1 MKKIFPVILILTLF
15 LVPSGLHSQNSEKVI
30 AEIGNTKIT
39 EKEFKLRYELSPF
52 VSHRSK
58 WNQDTIKYDFLL
70 SLIAEKLWYFEAVNK
85 GLQNS
90 EDFRFYIK
98 PLEDALLRD
107 YLFKEEIE
115 SKVKLSAE
123 DVNRLINNAQ
133 FKLKTRIINSE
144 DSLKIFKIYYLLK
157 NNVPLDSILRIPEFV
172 FVPAGE
178 FEVSLGSLKDEE
190 IENYLFTLNP
200 SEFTQPIRSE
210 VGWVIFYIVDKFLT
224 PIDITNQKAVD
235 DLKRIVKSRR
245 TMIKANQYLKDLL
258 SDKTIDINDTAFSRV
273 FEIIYNLILERTK
286 GNPDTLRSSYVL
298 NDHDYREIKRKLG
311 SKLLNEIL
319 FKVNSHKVTV
329 WDFLANLAFE
339 EHRFQSKDR
348 KTIYSKLSRI
358 IKDFVVQQYLT
369 QEARK
374 KGIDKNKNLKDELE
388 NWKVHY
394 LAQMLRFSYL
404 DSARVSE
411 QEILDY
417 FNNEFRKDKSNVLIK
432 MKILNLEKLEE
443 VENVLKSISSGKSFD
458 EIVANYGKTDSLVNE
473 NGETELLPHIYFG
486 DLGIVASKLNL
497 NEVYGPIPRG
507 DKYTLI
513 MLKEKKEISDTTQ
526 IDFNSSKDYIKNY
539 LFLKKFNSTIAN
551 QTIQLASKYGVKIYD
566 DALSQI
572 KTTGIPM
579 FVHRLLGFGGRIAGV
594 PLLDNWFYL
603 IDINEFKSRLL
614 P

>member
-144 DSLKIFKIYYLLK
+144 DSLKIFKIYSLLK

-258 SDKTIDINDTAFSRV
+258 SDKTIDINDTAFNRV
-273 FEIIYNLILERTK
+273 FEVIYNLILERTK

-298 NDHDYREIKRKLG
+298 NDDDYREIKRKLG
-311 SKLLNEIL
+311 SKLLDETL

-411 QEILDY
+411 QEIFDY

-432 MKILNLEKLEE
+432 MKILNLDQLEE

-539 LFLKKFNSTIAN
+539 LFLKKFNSTVAN
-551 QTIQLASKYGVKIYD
+551 QTIQLASKYGVRIYD